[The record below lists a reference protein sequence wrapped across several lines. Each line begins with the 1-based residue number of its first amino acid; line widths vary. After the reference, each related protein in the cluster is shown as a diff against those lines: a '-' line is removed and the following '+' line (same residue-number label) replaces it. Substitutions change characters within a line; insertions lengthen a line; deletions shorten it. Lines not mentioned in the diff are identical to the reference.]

1 MRKHDKAA
9 KTIVLVRNILLVLY
23 IILALVDGWLGW
35 KDLLPAPKDNGG
47 NMSAKEEFLKK
58 WDVTEPERQ
67 AGTDGWLLTVL
78 NSLLIADL
86 ACVAGLTF
94 CAKCLRREEDKE
106 GSMMPYGEEGA
117 AMQSYPHTESVKV
130 PEGHGS
136 QSVQSVRVGPAEF
149 GKAHNIGRRPV
160 QQDSFGKTEVFQGQ
174 GILAVVAD
182 GMGGLSGGDQVSQ
195 RIVMGMLAGAAQ
207 LQPCWMDGILQQ
219 MVCNVNED
227 INQMLGPDGLYKSGS
242 TLLAVLAEQ
251 DSFHWIAIGDSRIY
265 LYREGQMLQVNQ
277 EHTQLQEWMPDIL
290 DGKMSYAEAVRNP
303 DGAKLT
309 SFIGMGKL
317 KYVDC
322 SLRGVG
328 IAPGDR
334 ILLMSDGVFNTLS
347 EQEMAGILGQYH
359 DVQQAANVFEQKILA
374 AQVPTQDNFTAVILG
389 F

>member
-1 MRKHDKAA
+1 MRKHDKAVW
-9 KTIVLVRNILLVLY
+9 TVILVRDILLVLY
-23 IILALVDGWLGW
+23 VVLALADGWLGW
-35 KDLLPAPKDNGG
+35 GSLAGWAEADRWPLAPLNTLLVVDL
-47 NMSAKEEFLKK
+47 FC
-58 WDVTEPERQ
+58 
-67 AGTDGWLLTVL
+67 
-78 NSLLIADL
+78 L
-86 ACVAGLTF
+86 ACLSF
-94 CAKCLRREEDKE
+94 CARCLRREESVEESMMSYGKE
-106 GSMMPYGEEGA
+106 GA
-117 AMQSYPHTESVKV
+117 VQSYTRTEAIGMS
-130 PEGHGS
+130 EGQGG
-136 QSVQSVRVGPAEF
+136 QSVRVGPAEF
-149 GKAHNIGRRPV
+149 GKAHNIGRRPA

-207 LQPCWMDGILQQ
+207 LAPCQIDGVLQQ
-219 MVCNVNED
+219 MVRNVNED

-242 TLLAVLAEQ
+242 TLLAVLAGQ
-251 DSFHWIAIGDSRIY
+251 DFFHWIAIGDSRIY
-265 LYREGQMLQVNQ
+265 LYREGRMLQVNQ

-290 DGKMSYAEAVRNP
+290 DGRMSYAEAVRNP

-347 EQEMAGILGQYH
+347 EQEMAEILGRYH
-359 DVQQAANVFEQKILA
+359 DVQQAANVFEQHILA